1 MSTKSTI
8 ILTNDNEH
16 WYNDCSEPITKV
28 GEPYKDA
35 IVMVFDKKNIRID
48 CNDDDSLVITLT
60 NPNSEIYDFIAL
72 AAKVKR
78 GY

>member
-16 WYNDCSEPITKV
+16 WYNEGNEPISDNKS
-28 GEPYKDA
+28 A
-35 IVMVFDKKNIRID
+35 IVMEFDKKNIRID
-48 CNDDDSLVITLT
+48 CNDDDSLVITLI
-60 NPNSEIYDFIAL
+60 NPDSEIYDFIAK
-72 AAKVKR
+72 AAKVER